1 MQNGL
6 PQSSSPGGSEG
17 RHYHIT
23 HLQIMLLPSIDEI
36 TDSEFIC
43 VFKSSNKRLPFV
55 NGRLHD
61 EHVQSMSGKA
71 TIGDA

>member
-1 MQNGL
+1 
-6 PQSSSPGGSEG
+6 
-17 RHYHIT
+17 
-23 HLQIMLLPSIDEI
+23 MLLPSIDEI

-71 TIGDA
+71 TKGDA